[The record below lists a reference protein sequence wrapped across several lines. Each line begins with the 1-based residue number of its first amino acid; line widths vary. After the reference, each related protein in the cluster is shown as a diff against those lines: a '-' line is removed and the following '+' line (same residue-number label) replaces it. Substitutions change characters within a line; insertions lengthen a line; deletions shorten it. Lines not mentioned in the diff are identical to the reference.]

1 MGQISLPVLNRTG
14 YSTFWQSVWDDKHN
28 FNRGLKEDFLIR
40 TIIPYIFFDRISKQQ
55 QFISFKVVDE
65 SIILKEFVS
74 WPTYATP
81 ELVYNKLKYFFLKKT
96 KIPYYILKIWILKF
110 QSWVLIYF
118 NLYSPLKA
126 VFIFS
131 KKPRKYNIAKHIG
144 YYHLF
149 LTSLKYSKSYLA
161 HIQYSKNNF

>member
-28 FNRGLKEDFLIR
+28 FNRGLKEDILIR

-55 QFISFKVVDE
+55 QFLSFSVVNE
-65 SIILKEFVS
+65 SVVLKEFVC
-74 WPTYATP
+74 WPDYATP
-81 ELVYNKLKYFFLKKT
+81 DMVYTKLKQFFFKKT

-110 QSWVLIYF
+110 QTWVLIYF

-126 VFIFS
+126 TFIFS
-131 KKPRKYNIAKHIG
+131 KKPKKYNITNHIG

-149 LTSLKYSKSYLA
+149 LSSLKFSKNYLSN
-161 HIQYSKNNF
+161 INYIKNNF